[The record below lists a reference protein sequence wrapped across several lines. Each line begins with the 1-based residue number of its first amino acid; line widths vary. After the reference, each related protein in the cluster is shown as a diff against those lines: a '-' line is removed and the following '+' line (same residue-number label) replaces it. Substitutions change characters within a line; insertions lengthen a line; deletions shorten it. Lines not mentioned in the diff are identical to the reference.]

1 MSNVL
6 ISTVITEEWPIE
18 LEMRST
24 MINPNDLCES
34 NLMAILFC
42 PMWFPLGQLGFGL
55 CCMRDTNM
63 FCTEATI
70 NFHDGNKELKF
81 AYWNWY
87 FPCCKYKQTIA
98 YSSIDDIAAYV
109 NHNTTHNLDGTNTK
123 RDMYFP
129 VVITKDGMKR
139 QLYQMGM
146 LTWTTTAKR
155 LENSNNNNTNA
166 NPVDIKNCG
175 GNWSIQYVQGLHHFF
190 FGRLTHDQKP
200 VVQSEKYYKERS
212 YQAPSTDTLVIK
224 HTETEYTETVYSSA

>member
-1 MSNVL
+1 
-6 ISTVITEEWPIE
+6 
-18 LEMRST
+18 
-24 MINPNDLCES
+24 
-34 NLMAILFC
+34 
-42 PMWFPLGQLGFGL
+42 
-55 CCMRDTNM
+55 
-63 FCTEATI
+63 
-70 NFHDGNKELKF
+70 
-81 AYWNWY
+81 
-87 FPCCKYKQTIA
+87 
-98 YSSIDDIAAYV
+98 
-109 NHNTTHNLDGTNTK
+109 
-123 RDMYFP
+123 MYFP

-155 LENSNNNNTNA
+155 LENSNNNTTNA